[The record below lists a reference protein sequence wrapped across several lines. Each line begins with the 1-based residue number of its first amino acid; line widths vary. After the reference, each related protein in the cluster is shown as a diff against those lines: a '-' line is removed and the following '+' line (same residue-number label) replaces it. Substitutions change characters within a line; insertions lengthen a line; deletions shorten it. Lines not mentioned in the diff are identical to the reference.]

1 MLGTPSGNSFWH
13 GHSHI
18 HVGNAISQ
26 PKFLLLTAS
35 SLCFH
40 SWKGENVATT
50 EVEATLAMVDFIQE
64 VNVYGVPVPGEYQAV
79 QGPKQGHGDA
89 SVT

>member
-1 MLGTPSGNSFWH
+1 M
-13 GHSHI
+13 
-18 HVGNAISQ
+18 
-26 PKFLLLTAS
+26 
-35 SLCFH
+35 
-40 SWKGENVATT
+40 ATT

>member
-1 MLGTPSGNSFWH
+1 MGTPSGNSFWH

-79 QGPKQGHGDA
+79 QGPKQGHSDA